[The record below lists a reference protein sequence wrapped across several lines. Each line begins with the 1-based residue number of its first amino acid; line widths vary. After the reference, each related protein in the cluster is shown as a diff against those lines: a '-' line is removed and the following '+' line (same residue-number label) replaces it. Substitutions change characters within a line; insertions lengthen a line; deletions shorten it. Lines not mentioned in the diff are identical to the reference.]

1 MTNVYNIT
9 LGNILYLCKFVGIIN
24 ISYILEPSGLII
36 QSTET
41 IYKCLEFT
49 RMIMLIIF
57 TYTIHTNFLF
67 LEQLYLFRL
76 WTIIIASRISE
87 TRLIQ

>member
-1 MTNVYNIT
+1 MTNINTKT
-9 LGNILYLCKFVGIIN
+9 LKVILYLCKFTGIIN
-24 ISYILEPSGLII
+24 MSYVLQSDGLLI
-36 QSTET
+36 QSTESV
-41 IYKCLEFT
+41 YKCLEIS

-57 TYTIHTNFLF
+57 TYS
-67 LEQLYLFRL
+67 LYLNINYIHVMHLFKL